1 MTSRRAGLMLLTTT
15 VLLTG
20 AQAPADP
27 VTYEIDRS
35 HTNIGFVVRHMVV
48 TNVRGQ
54 FNDFSGSIVLNEQ
67 DVTKSRVS
75 VVVKTGSI
83 DTSHER
89 RDADL
94 RGEDFFDAERFPELK
109 FTSRRIERT
118 ADGLVAVG
126 DLTIRDVTK
135 EVRIPFELTG
145 PINAG
150 QGVRRLGVEGAF
162 RINRQE
168 YGLRWNRMM
177 EAGPVVADEV
187 RIELAVEAIS
197 RPAQ

>member
-1 MTSRRAGLMLLTTT
+1 MKRGLAGTVLLSAT
-15 VLLTG
+15 LLTG
-20 AQAPADP
+20 ARAPADP
-27 VTYEIDRS
+27 ETYQIDRS

-48 TNVRGQ
+48 TNVRGA
-54 FNDFSGSIVLNEQ
+54 FNDFSGSIVLDEG
-67 DVTKSRVS
+67 DITKSRVE
-75 VVVKTGSI
+75 VVVKTASV
-83 DTSHER
+83 DTNHER

-94 RGEDFFDAERFPELK
+94 RGPDFFDAERFPELR

-118 ADGLVAVG
+118 PDGLVAVG

-135 EVRIPFELTG
+135 EVRIPFEMAG

-150 QGVRRLGVEGAF
+150 QGVKRLGIEGAF

-168 YGLRWNRMM
+168 YGLRWDRMV

-197 RPAQ
+197 RPAR

>member
-1 MTSRRAGLMLLTTT
+1 MKRGLAGTVLLSAT
-15 VLLTG
+15 LLTG
-20 AQAPADP
+20 ARAPADP
-27 VTYEIDRS
+27 ETYQIDRS

-48 TNVRGQ
+48 TNVRGA
-54 FNDFSGSIVLNEQ
+54 FNDFSGSIVLDES
-67 DVTKSRVS
+67 DITKSRVE
-75 VVVKTGSI
+75 VVVKTASV
-83 DTSHER
+83 DTNHER

-94 RGEDFFDAERFPELK
+94 RGPDFFDAERFPELR

-118 ADGLVAVG
+118 PDGLVAVG

-135 EVRIPFELTG
+135 EVRIPFEMAG

-150 QGVRRLGVEGAF
+150 QGVKRLGIEGAF

-168 YGLRWNRMM
+168 YGLRWDRMV

-197 RPAQ
+197 RPAR

>member
-1 MTSRRAGLMLLTTT
+1 MKRVLAGMVLLSAT
-15 VLLTG
+15 LLTG
-20 AQAPADP
+20 ARSPADP
-27 VTYEIDRS
+27 ETYQIDRS
-35 HTNIGFVVRHMVV
+35 HTSIGFVVRHMVV
-48 TNVRGQ
+48 TNVRGT
-54 FNDFSGSIVLNEQ
+54 FNDFSGSIVLDEQ
-67 DVTKSRVS
+67 DITNSRVE
-75 VVVKTGSI
+75 VVVKTASV
-83 DTSHER
+83 DTNHER

-94 RGEDFFDAERFPELK
+94 RGADFFDAERFPELR

-135 EVRIPFELTG
+135 EVRIPFEVAG

-150 QGVRRLGVEGAF
+150 QGAKRLGVEGAF

-168 YGLRWNRMM
+168 YGLRWNRMV